1 MKIVHL
7 ETSWAPINEL
17 DGALGLDGGN
27 SSIDILGHDITAV
40 QHAASHVLAV
50 TRVALRHHRGRL
62 EHGVGDFRDGELLVV
77 GLLSR
82 DDGGKHEV
90 DTWVGH
96 QVGLELS
103 HVYVQSA
110 IETQRSSEGA
120 DDLGNQTVQ
129 VGVGGSM
136 SS

>member
-1 MKIVHL
+1 MVRLVLMVTTAALTSLDISTVH
-7 ETSWAPINEL
+7 P
-17 DGALGLDGGN
+17 
-27 SSIDILGHDITAV
+27 TA
-40 QHAASHVLAV
+40 HHVLAV

-110 IETQRSSEGA
+110 IETQRSSQGA